1 MNWTEKYRPDTLSK
15 YEDSLGTYDPI
26 IRWIKSWNRDLTER
40 RFAILHGKPG
50 TGKTT
55 ITSVIANDLDY
66 ELFITNA
73 SDDRNREDIVTA
85 WRVSMTKGMIKGK
98 RLIVLDEADHIS
110 NKHVGKGKSAQDHIL
125 EMVKRSFNPVIL
137 VCNNLYAL
145 DKSIRKAKPFTF
157 RFDYPRKNNKT
168 SLANKVKR
176 AEKLDLSQHEID
188 MIVDVSMTYRSLL
201 YNLQKASM
209 GIFVFDP
216 DVTDEDMFDEFM
228 HILMGRAPEGTS
240 FTPDELMKWIVEFA
254 PNEAV
259 KTMAVNN
266 ILGRISGERSTT
278 DMHEYA
284 WKYSN
289 RLLRLCRAEVDFDKR
304 MVNGRKVMLPFESM
318 KIARDIKKEIM
329 SNKPKE
335 LKVEKTRKAK
345 SRTKVEKKP
354 EVKKGIGLDQF
365 V

>member
-15 YEDSLGTYDPI
+15 YVDSLGIYDPI
-26 IRWIKSWNRDLTER
+26 IRWVKEWDRDMEER

-55 ITSVIANDLDY
+55 MVSAIANDLDY

-85 WRVSMTKGMIKGK
+85 WRVSMTKGMVKSK
-98 RLIVLDEADHIS
+98 RLIVLDESDHIS
-110 NKHVGKGKSAQDHIL
+110 NKHVGRGKSAQDYIL
-125 EMVKRSFNPVIL
+125 EMTKKSFHPVIL

-157 RFDYPRKNNKT
+157 RFDYPRKNNKME
-168 SLANKVKR
+168 LIQRVRR
-176 AEKLDLSQHEID
+176 AEKLDLSPHEINT
-188 MIVDVSMTYRSLL
+188 IVDVSKTFRSIL

-209 GIFVFDP
+209 GIFVFDH
-216 DVTDEDMFDEFM
+216 DVSDEDLFEEFM
-228 HILMGRAPEGTS
+228 HIMMGQIPEGTT

-254 PNEAV
+254 PNEAI
-259 KTMAVNN
+259 KTMKVNN
-266 ILGRISGERSTT
+266 IMGRISGERYTT
-278 DMHEYA
+278 DMHDYA

-289 RLLRLCRAEVDFDKR
+289 HILRLCRAEVDFNKR
-304 MVNGRKVMLPFESM
+304 IVNGRKVMLPFESM
-318 KIARDIKKEIM
+318 KIARDIKKEIE

-335 LKVEKTRKAK
+335 PKVEKTKKVK
-345 SRTKVEKKP
+345 SRTKAKKKP
-354 EVKKGIGLDQF
+354 EIKKGMGLSQF